1 MKQNMGSLDRI
12 LRLIVAAVF
21 AWLYF
26 NGTIAGTWG
35 IVLLIL
41 GGVFVLTSFIGFCP
55 LYTIFGLKTNTK
67 KADTK

>member
-12 LRLIVAAVF
+12 LRLIMAAVF

-26 NGTIAGTWG
+26 SGTITGTWG
-35 IVLLIL
+35 IVLLVL

-55 LYTIFGLKTNTK
+55 LYTIAGLKTNAK